1 MPTVFNRLP
10 KFNLPKRDR
19 LARLLPRKKHLL
31 TLSAALLIGAM
42 LMPTA
47 NAANVVIDVRTP
59 EEFQIGHPDGAINIP
74 HSQIASKIASQGVS
88 KSDTIKLYSR
98 GGARADQA
106 KAALEAA
113 GYTNVSVQQ

>member
-98 GGARADQA
+98 GGARATQA

-113 GYTNVSVQQ
+113 GYSNVSVQQ

>member
-1 MPTVFNRLP
+1 MPSLFDRLP
-10 KFNLPKRDR
+10 KLYM
-19 LARLLPRKKHLL
+19 PRKKHLL
-31 TLSAALLIGAM
+31 TLSAALLVGA
-42 LMPTA
+42 LLVPSA
-47 NAANVVIDVRTP
+47 NAANVIIDVRTP

-74 HSQIASKIASQGVS
+74 HNQIASKIASQGVS